1 MPSEPRDLTDS
12 LTAHVGGSAKAGEEL
27 LPVVYGELRALAGAY
42 MKSER
47 PDHSLTPTAVVHE
60 AYIRLIDNDRIDWQG
75 KTHFLAM
82 AAIQMRRVLVDHA
95 RARGAEKRGGDRV
108 RITLDSG
115 VALIPGEAI
124 DVLALNEA
132 LEKLERL
139 SPRQASV
146 VELRFFGGLSIKET
160 AFRRDISERTV
171 KEDWRFARVW
181 LRRELETSPDERD

>member
-1 MPSEPRDLTDS
+1 MPIEPRDLTDS
-12 LTAHVGGSAKAGEEL
+12 LTAHVGGNARAGEEL

-42 MKSER
+42 MKTER

-82 AAIQMRRVLVDHA
+82 AAVQMRRVLVDHA

-124 DVLALNEA
+124 DLLALNEA

-146 VELRFFGGLSIKET
+146 VGLRFFGGLSVKEA
-160 AFRRDISERTV
+160 AFQLDISERTV

-181 LRRELETSPDERD
+181 LRRELE